1 MDLKGLI
8 RVRASYKSKLTQFK
22 SYLEVVL
29 SCESLSNLQLKE
41 INIRLSKFEELY
53 AYFDSTQSDIER
65 LSEIP
70 DDQFKERKEFEDQY
84 YAAVA
89 GAREVLDRHSGA
101 AGGADSLQSA
111 ESGSRAVLTGGPS
124 LKLPTIQLP
133 SFSGRYQDWLEFH
146 DTYASLIH
154 SNNSIPTI
162 HKFHY
167 LRAALTDS
175 AALIIRSLDF
185 SADNYEVAWSL
196 LCDRYNNNRLLINNH
211 IQAIFNIEP
220 VIKESARALRNII
233 DIVNKNL
240 RALATLKLP
249 TDHWDVLVI
258 YMISNKLDPLTRREW
273 EEHRN
278 TIKDIPTLNEFQGFL
293 KNRADLLETMA
304 ESQAQQRRR
313 HSDVSHVRPKT
324 FVANQLTPPSFSRS
338 CALCNN
344 KHAVYQCPIFKS
356 LTVETRLQKAN
367 SLNLCLNCLR
377 PRHPDKKCRLGPCLQ
392 CSKWHNS
399 LLHTDDQS
407 SHASADSSGAPG
419 TSTVLTASAAER
431 GEHTDDDQ
439 PNDNIALSST
449 TADHSSVLL
458 STALVDVADRDG
470 NKITVR
476 ALLDNGSTCCLMTEK
491 LYSKLNL
498 PAYSTST
505 SVEGLNCQS
514 SRITKRCDV
523 AISSRHDKYVVD
535 INCFIVPQITQLLPV
550 RKVDCTS
557 LNIPPNIF
565 LADPTFHLP
574 SEIDLLLGAEIFWSV
589 LGTHRISLGKNKP
602 SLNKSKFGYLVSGTV
617 LSCKGNNNNTT
628 VHCNFLQNTADNELQ
643 NQLNQ
648 FFELETV
655 RAPDHNILSKDD
667 NACERH
673 FTLNTTR
680 QSDGR
685 FIVKMPLKESPGVLG
700 DSYEQA
706 LSRFL
711 CLERRFKR
719 DPNFKNKYCDFISEY
734 IKLGHMTEN
743 KHFNREE
750 TSYILPHHGV
760 LREMSLTTK
769 LRAVFDGSA
778 VTTSGLSL
786 NNIQHVGPTVQ
797 DDLISILIRFRQHRY
812 VVSADIDKFYRQCL
826 IHDSQRNLQQI
837 LWRFNPTEELKTYKL
852 NTVTYGTASAPYLAT
867 RCLVQLGKEC
877 ADSEVASAIL
887 HDFYIDDL
895 ISGHDS
901 EDRLIQICN
910 TLTNVLHS
918 GQFHLR
924 KWRSNNSYLLN
935 QIQGQNSSDEL
946 LKINKNEYSKTL
958 GLLWSSTEDNLTFSV
973 DVNTFPN
980 PISKRN
986 ILSTIAKIFDP
997 LGLINPI
1004 VLQAKIILQRLWATK
1019 VSWDEPLSSE
1029 FQSDWAN
1036 FVKHLHEL
1044 NNIII
1049 PRRVLCLSPIK
1060 IEIHAFSDASIQAYS
1075 ACIYIRSISQNGEVS
1090 VHLIMAKSKVAP
1102 PKPTTI
1108 PRLELC
1114 GALLSARL
1122 VDKVKTALRLNI
1134 DSCYY
1139 WCDST
1144 IVLGWINSPKL
1155 TLKSFV
1161 LNRINEITE
1170 NTDPSSWHYVPTEL
1184 NPADIGSRGFI
1195 PSQLNQSNIWWFGPD
1210 YLLLNK
1216 EHWPKKPTHKVDNL
1230 PETKIVCHVSLTE
1243 QVQLEEMNTFVT
1255 KYSSFEKLRRILAYV
1270 HRFIF
1275 NCRYPNNKFTNYLK
1289 ISELNSSVNSLC
1301 LIVQK
1306 EMFKNEYNVLK
1317 NNNQLPL
1324 KNKLINVNPFL
1335 HTDNLIRV
1343 GGRLSN
1349 SNYDYDTKHPIIL
1362 HASHHV
1368 TKLLFEY
1375 YHKLLLHAGP
1385 QLLLATIRHKYWPI
1399 GGRNLARKT
1408 VHNCI
1413 TCCRFAGK
1421 SVQPIMG
1428 NLPEQR
1434 VHIDYP
1440 FINTAVDYA
1449 GPILIA
1455 NRKGRGCQLIKSYVC
1470 VFVCLAVRAVH
1481 IELVTELSSQAFIAA
1496 LNRFIARR
1504 GKPANIFSDNASNFV
1519 GTSNELARLLKSSSL
1534 EISKYASENSINF
1547 QFSPA
1552 YSPHFNGLAEGSVK
1566 SIKHHLKRVLALANL
1581 TYEEMNTLLVQI
1593 ESILNSRPLT
1603 PLSSDPR
1610 DLVPL
1615 TPAHFLIGRTLMML
1629 PSPQVNDSTVSVSR
1643 YMRTQQLKT
1652 HFWSRYYKEYISELQ
1667 KRQKWHKDGRRLK
1680 LGEMVVVKDDRLP
1693 PNRWLLGRVTG
1704 LHPGSDGVPRVAD
1717 VYTTS
1722 GTLRRAF
1729 NRLCPLPIL
1738 ETSVP
1743 KGGAC

>member
-22 SYLEVVL
+22 SYLELVL
-29 SCESLSNLQLKE
+29 SCESLSSLQLKE
-41 INIRLSKFEELY
+41 LNIRLSKFEELY

-65 LSEIP
+65 LFDIP
-70 DDQFKERKEFEDQY
+70 DEQFKERKDFEDLY

-89 GAREVLDRHSGA
+89 GARELLDRRGASASGA
-101 AGGADSLQSA
+101 ESLQSA
-111 ESGSRAVLTGGPS
+111 ESGSRAVHTGGPS

-146 DTYASLIH
+146 DTFSSLIH
-154 SNNSIPTI
+154 LSNSIPTI

-167 LRAALTDS
+167 LRAALTGS

-185 SADNYEVAWSL
+185 SAENYEVAWSL

-211 IQAIFNIEP
+211 IQAIFNIDP

-233 DIVNKNL
+233 DTVNKNL

-249 TDHWDVLVI
+249 TNHWDVLVVF
-258 YMISNKLDPLTRREW
+258 MVSNKLDPLTRREW

-278 TIKDIPTLNEFQGFL
+278 TIKDIPTLNEFEVFL

-304 ESQAQQRRR
+304 ESQSQQRRR
-313 HSDVSHVRPKT
+313 HSDVTPVRPKT
-324 FVANQLTPPSFSRS
+324 FVANQLTPPSFSRL
-338 CALCNN
+338 CALCKNN
-344 KHAVYQCPIFKS
+344 HALYQCPLFKS
-356 LTVETRLQKAN
+356 LTVEKRLKKAS

-399 LLHTDDQS
+399 LLHTDES
-407 SHASADSSGAPG
+407 SPGSADVSGAPG
-419 TSTVLTASAAER
+419 TSTVLTAADR
-431 GEHTDDDQ
+431 GEHSDDEL
-439 PNDNIALSST
+439 PNGNIALSST
-449 TADHSSVLL
+449 TSGHGSVLL
-458 STALVDVADRDG
+458 STALVDVTDRDG

-498 PAYSTST
+498 PVYSTST

-523 AISSRHDKYVVD
+523 AISSRYEEYVVD

-557 LNIPPNIF
+557 LNIPPHIF
-565 LADPTFHLP
+565 LADSTFYLP
-574 SEIDLLLGAEIFWSV
+574 SEIDLLLGAEVFWSV
-589 LGTHRISLGKNKP
+589 LGTHKMSLGKNKP
-602 SLNKSKFGYLVSGTV
+602 ILNNSKFGYLISGCV
-617 LSCKGNNNNTT
+617 LSSNTNKNHNT
-628 VHCNFLQNTADNELQ
+628 VHCNFLQSTADNELQ
-643 NQLNQ
+643 IQLNQ
-648 FFELETV
+648 FFELESV
-655 RAPDHNILSKDD
+655 RAPNYKVLSKDD
-667 NACERH
+667 NACEHH
-673 FTLNTTR
+673 FSLNTSR
-680 QSDGR
+680 RSDGR
-685 FIVKMPLKESPGVLG
+685 FIVKMPLKESPDVLG

-711 CLERRFKR
+711 SLERRFKR
-719 DPNFKNKYCDFISEY
+719 DPHFKIKYCDFISEY
-734 IKLGHMTEN
+734 IELGHMTEN

-750 TSYILPHHGV
+750 TFYILPHHGV
-760 LREMSLTTK
+760 LRETSLTTK

-786 NNIQHVGPTVQ
+786 NNIQYVGPTVQ
-797 DDLISILIRFRQHRY
+797 DDLISILLRFRQHRY

-837 LWRFNPTEELKTYKL
+837 LWRFNPTEELKTYTL
-852 NTVTYGTASAPYLAT
+852 NTVTYGTASAPYLST

-877 ADSEVASAIL
+877 ADSEVANAIL

-910 TLTNVLHS
+910 RLANELHS

-935 QIQGQNSSDEL
+935 QIQGQNCTDEL

-958 GLLWSSTEDNLTFSV
+958 GLLWSSAEDKLKFSV
-973 DVNTFPN
+973 DVNTFPS

-1004 VLQAKIILQRLWATK
+1004 ILQAKIILQRLWTTGA
-1019 VSWDEPLSSE
+1019 SWDEPLSSE

-1036 FVKHLHEL
+1036 FIKQLHEL
-1044 NNIII
+1044 NDIII
-1049 PRRVLCLSPIK
+1049 PRRVICPSPLK

-1075 ACIYIRSISQNGEVS
+1075 ACIYIRSISHTEEVS

-1122 VDKVKTALRLNI
+1122 VGKVKTALRLNV

-1144 IVLGWINSPKL
+1144 IVLGWINSPKA

-1161 LNRINEITE
+1161 LNRITEITE
-1170 NTDPSSWHYVPTEL
+1170 TTDPSAWHYVPTAS
-1184 NPADIGSRGFI
+1184 NPADIGSRGFT

-1210 YLLLNK
+1210 FLILRQ
-1216 EHWPKKPTHKVDNL
+1216 EHWPKKPTHKIDNL

-1243 QVQLEEMNTFVT
+1243 QVLLDDMNIFVT
-1255 KYSSFEKLRRILAYV
+1255 KYSNFDKLRRILAYV

-1275 NCRYPNNKFTNYLK
+1275 NCRHPNSKLTGYLK
-1289 ISELNSSVNSLC
+1289 ISEINSSVNSLC

-1306 EMFKNEYNVLK
+1306 EMFKNEYSILK
-1317 NNNQLPL
+1317 NNKQLPL
-1324 KNKLINVNPFL
+1324 KYKLINMNPFL

-1349 SNYDYDTKHPIIL
+1349 SYYDYDTKHPIIL

-1375 YHKLLLHAGP
+1375 YHKVLLHAGP

-1421 SVQPIMG
+1421 IVQPIMG

-1440 FINTAVDYA
+1440 FTNTAVDYA

-1455 NRKGRGCQLIKSYVC
+1455 NRKGRGCSLIKSYIC

-1481 IELVTELSSQAFIAA
+1481 IELVTDLSSQTFIAA

-1504 GKPANIFSDNASNFV
+1504 GKPANIYSDNGSNFV
-1519 GTSNELARLLKSSSL
+1519 GTCNELARLLKSSSL
-1534 EISKYASENSINF
+1534 EISQYASENSINF
-1547 QFSPA
+1547 KFSPA

-1566 SIKHHLKRVLALANL
+1566 SFKHHLKRVLAHANL
-1581 TYEEMNTLLVQI
+1581 TYEEMNTVLVQI

-1629 PSPQVNDSTVSVSR
+1629 PSPQVNDTTLSVSR
-1643 YMRTQQLKT
+1643 YMRTHQLKA

-1680 LGEMVVVKDDRLP
+1680 LGEMVVIKDDRLP

-1704 LHPGSDGVPRVAD
+1704 LRPGSDGVPRVAD
-1717 VYTTS
+1717 VYTAS

-1738 ETSVP
+1738 ETSIS